1 VTLRR
6 FPLALVL
13 AALLL
18 CAIGVAYVQSAS
30 AARTFADG
38 DKGRAQVLWAGIA
51 AVGLAAAVAVPYAR
65 LERAAYAIY
74 GAGLA
79 LLAGLP
85 FFGQLV
91 NGARSWYRWGPAKLQ
106 PSELMKI
113 ALILAIARWLM
124 YRGEERKTVRGF
136 LGPFALALPPL
147 LLILKQPDFGS
158 AMVFLPVIAAILF
171 AGGARKRYFAGL
183 AAAALAAAPLVWWKL
198 KPYQRERVFVF
209 LDPGRDPLGAGFQSD
224 QAHIAIGSGGVL
236 GKGYGEGTQ
245 TQLAYLP
252 DSHTDFIFAV
262 VAEEG
267 GLLQAGLV
275 LALFLALSLG
285 CLEVAHRTREP
296 FGRLVAVGV
305 AALFAGQAAV
315 NIGMTMGLAPVTGIT
330 LPFLS
335 YGGSSLLT
343 SFVALGLVANVAV
356 RAPPVLAE
364 DFR

>member
-1 VTLRR
+1 VIGRAALRR
-6 FPLALVL
+6 FPWLVAIAALVL
-13 AALLL
+13 I
-18 CAIGVAYVQSAS
+18 AIGVAYIRSAS
-30 AARTFADG
+30 AEKGHAFA
-38 DKGRAQVLWAGIA
+38 QTLWLG
-51 AVGLAAAVAVPYAR
+51 VAAAGFAAAAFIPYSR
-65 LERAAYAIY
+65 FERAAYVLY
-74 GAGLA
+74 GAALL

-85 FFGQLV
+85 FAGQLV
-91 NGARSWYRWGPAKLQ
+91 NGARSWYQLGPAKLQ

-124 YRGEERKTVRGF
+124 YRADRKTLRGF
-136 LGPFALALPPL
+136 LSPLILVLPPL
-147 LLILKQPDFGS
+147 VLILKQPDFGTT
-158 AMVFLPVIAAILF
+158 MVFIPVIVAMLF
-171 AGGARKRYFAGL
+171 AGGARLRYFGAAAGL
-183 AAAALAAAPLVWWKL
+183 ALVAAPLVWRVL
-198 KPYQRERVFVF
+198 KPYQRERVLVF
-209 LDPGRDPLGAGFQSD
+209 LDPARDPMGAGFQSM
-224 QAHIAIGSGGVL
+224 QSLTAIGSGGVT

-245 TQLAYLP
+245 TQLHYLP

-275 LALFLALSLG
+275 LALFLAVVLG

-315 NIGMTMGLAPVTGIT
+315 NCAMAMGLAPVTGIT

-343 SFVALGLVANVAV
+343 SFIALGLVANVAV
-356 RAPPVLAE
+356 RQEPVLAE